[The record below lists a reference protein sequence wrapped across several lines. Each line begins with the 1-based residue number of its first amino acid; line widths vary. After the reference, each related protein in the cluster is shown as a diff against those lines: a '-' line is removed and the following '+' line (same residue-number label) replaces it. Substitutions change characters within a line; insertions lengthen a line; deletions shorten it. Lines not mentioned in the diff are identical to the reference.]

1 MTQFFLW
8 LKVFFINCKGDECLN
23 MWHISWQVAEI
34 TSFTYFYFGIYACP
48 KSYTSTKIS
57 AISWKFLVGMSG
69 LHRHAHAFGG
79 TNPIDGMF
87 NFNTTF
93 LVNNLGNYS
102 SFILARPKVDCWPSS
117 RWKQSIIKCA
127 YERCRGSTILIWL
140 HITTSRNI

>member
-8 LKVFFINCKGDECLN
+8 SKVFFINCKGTNVSTCGTFLGKWQKLHPSHIFTLEFMLAQKVTRQLKYLWYLENFLLN
-23 MWHISWQVAEI
+23 VWVSP
-34 TSFTYFYFGIYACP
+34 SC
-48 KSYTSTKIS
+48 SC
-57 AISWKFLVGMSG
+57 
-69 LHRHAHAFGG
+69 FGG
-79 TNPIDGMF
+79 TKSIDGMF

-127 YERCRGSTILIWL
+127 YERCWGSTILLWL
-140 HITTSRNI
+140 HITTSGNI